1 MALATPVS
9 VDFKLPSGLRL
20 AGWHTGSALPSQPVL
35 CLHGWLDNAN
45 SFLPLATALSELPLL
60 ALDLAG
66 HGHSSHRSVDAHYYL
81 FDYVADI
88 ATLCRQQGWQQLTI
102 IGHSMGGM
110 VVQKCMEVRQVSGAV
125 LMASV
130 PPQGLWASAVG
141 LALRKPDLMSEL
153 NNLLTGGGTSPE
165 VLREALF
172 AQPVSMER
180 LQQMARRVQPESARV
195 IWDMTLFDLPQPSRM
210 RRAPL
215 LVLGAECDPIIPP
228 SLTDMTA
235 RALDVEARIFPGMGH
250 GMMLEAEWRKVAQC
264 VLDWIPMACRRAH
277 SQSHGA
283 GVV

>member
-1 MALATPVS
+1 MIKRQGPLEVITRRPAAATHATPLLFVHGAYTAAWCWDEHFLS
-9 VDFKLPSGLRL
+9 YFAD
-20 AGWHTGSALPSQPVL
+20 AG
-35 CLHGWLDNAN
+35 
-45 SFLPLATALSELPLL
+45 FEATALSLSGHGGSPGREF
-60 ALDLAG
+60 LDLL
-66 HGHSSHRSVDAHYYL
+66 SLD
-81 FDYVADI
+81 DYVRDVLELI
-88 ATLCRQQGWQQLTI
+88 DGSEVPPIL

-141 LALRKPDLMSEL
+141 LALRRPDLMSEL
-153 NNLLTGGGTSPE
+153 NNLLNGGGTSPE

-215 LVLGAECDPIIPP
+215 LVLGAEYDPIIPP
-228 SLTDMTA
+228 SLTEMTA

-250 GMMLEAEWRKVAQC
+250 GMMLEADWRKVAQC
-264 VLDWIPMACRRAH
+264 VLDWLPVACRSAR
-277 SQSHGA
+277 SQSQGA